1 MSKVSLP
8 RLEPDYR
15 FRIWDPVDQS
25 YDHVT
30 FHSFE
35 NLIDWAASQKRTDD
49 GNGELDVKGH
59 DLTGRI
65 IEQWTGTTD
74 KAGTPI
80 FEGDIVDGTDSNG
93 WELPPDHYRIVVE
106 WSADRLMWLARDP
119 WSGETFELGDYGPTD
134 HVVGNVR
141 ENPELV
147 AIVDDDPTDTAVT
160 EVVP

>member
-1 MSKVSLP
+1 MPQPCSP

-15 FRIWDPVDQS
+15 FRIWDPAEQD
-25 YDHVT
+25 YDYVT

-35 NLIDWAASQKRTDD
+35 ALIDWAASEKRTDAA
-49 GNGELDVKGH
+49 NGSLDVKGV
-59 DLTGRI
+59 DLAGRI
-65 IEQWTGTTD
+65 IEQWTGLTD

-80 FEGDIVDGTDSNG
+80 YEGDIVDGTDSNG

-119 WSGETFELGDYGPTD
+119 WSRETFELGDYGPTD

-141 ENPELV
+141 ENPEL
-147 AIVDDDPTDTAVT
+147 IKVDEDPADTGVT
-160 EVVP
+160 ERPS